1 VHASGD
7 APRAQHL
14 LLVSASLE
22 GGGAERQLAE
32 LANYW
37 AAGGIKV
44 TLVTW
49 TGVDADDFYDLHSGV
64 RRVRLN
70 MMCDAS
76 GFVPGVMLSIRRIRA
91 LRRVLLA
98 EKPDSVLSFLTET
111 NVLTI
116 LASLGLRTRLVI
128 SERANPAFDTTVSK
142 LLSTLRRQLYWL
154 SYAVVAQTDAAA
166 QWITHHCGARTRVIP
181 NVLRDLPLPGR
192 AREPLIVAVGR
203 LARQKGFDLLLRAFA
218 LVAAEFP
225 GWSVAILGEGR
236 ERDSLLQLC
245 SELGVTDRV
254 ALIGRVADVDSWL
267 ARASIVVQPSRFEG
281 FPNAL
286 LEAMGM
292 GAAVISAD
300 CPSGPSELI
309 ENGVNG
315 RLVPVEDVAALTA
328 ALRQLLA
335 DPDMR
340 VRLGREAGRVRER
353 FHAER
358 IMDHWNQCLLAPRE
372 ILTGRSQRR

>member
-1 VHASGD
+1 VRTSD
-7 APRAQHL
+7 NAPRAQHL

-37 AAGGIKV
+37 AEAGGISV

-49 TGVDADDFYDLHSGV
+49 TGVDVHDSYALHSGV
-64 RRVRLN
+64 RRVHLN
-70 MMCDAS
+70 VMSSAR
-76 GFVPGVMLSIRRIRA
+76 GFLARVMLSVRRMRA

-98 EKPDSVLSFLTET
+98 EKPDAVLSFLTET

-128 SERANPAFDTTVSK
+128 SERANPAFDTTVSG
-142 LLSTLRRQLYWL
+142 LLSTLRRRLYWL

-166 QWITHHCGARTRVIP
+166 QWVASNCGARTRVIP
-181 NVLRDLPLPGR
+181 NVLRDLPIPGL

-203 LARQKGFDLLLRAFA
+203 LARQKGFDLLVRAFA
-218 LVAAEFP
+218 QVAAEFP
-225 GWSVAILGEGR
+225 GWSVAILGEGN
-236 ERDSLLQLC
+236 ERGSLLQLC
-245 SELGVTDRV
+245 GELGVAGRV

-267 ARASIVVQPSRFEG
+267 ARAGLVVQPSRFEG

-315 RLVPVEDVAALTA
+315 RLVPVEDVDALAA

-335 DPDMR
+335 DPAIR
-340 VRLGREAGRVRER
+340 VRLGREAAKVRDR
-353 FHAER
+353 FRAGR
-358 IMDHWNQCLLAPRE
+358 IMAQWNQCLLAPRE
-372 ILTGRSQRR
+372 S

>member
-1 VHASGD
+1 MLPTSGD
-7 APRAQHL
+7 PPRAQHL

-37 AAGGIKV
+37 AAAGSTSV
-44 TLVTW
+44 SLVTW
-49 TGVDADDFYDLHSGV
+49 TGVDVDDFYVLHSGV
-64 RRVRLN
+64 RRVHLN
-70 MMCDAS
+70 VMSNAQ
-76 GFVPGVMLSIRRIRA
+76 GFFPRVMLGARRIRA

-98 EKPDSVLSFLTET
+98 EEPDAVLSFLTET

-116 LASLGLRTRLVI
+116 LASLGLHTRLVI
-128 SERANPAFDTTVSK
+128 SERANPAFDTTVSS
-142 LLSTLRRQLYWL
+142 LLSTLRRWLYRL

-166 QWITHHCGARTRVIP
+166 QWIASNCGARTRVIP
-181 NVLRDLPLPGR
+181 NVLRDLPIPGR

-203 LARQKGFDLLLRAFA
+203 LARQKGFDLLVRAFSQ
-218 LVAAEFP
+218 VAAQFP

-236 ERDSLLQLC
+236 ERGGLLQLC
-245 SELGVTDRV
+245 SELGVPGRV
-254 ALIGRVADVDSWL
+254 ALVGRVADVDSWL
-267 ARASIVVQPSRFEG
+267 ARAGVVVQPSRFEG

-292 GAAVISAD
+292 EAAVISAD

-315 RLVPVEDVAALTA
+315 RLVPVEDVDALTA

-340 VRLGREAGRVRER
+340 ARLGREAGKVRDR
-353 FHAER
+353 FHAQR
-358 IMDHWNQCLLAPRE
+358 IMAQWNQCLLAPRE
-372 ILTGRSQRR
+372 S

>member
-1 VHASGD
+1 MR
-7 APRAQHL
+7 APSEAPQAQHL
-14 LLVSASLE
+14 LLVSASLA

-37 AAGGIKV
+37 AATGVVSV

-49 TGVDADDFYDLHSGV
+49 TGVEVDDFYALHSGV

-70 MMCDAS
+70 VTCDAP
-76 GFVPGVMLSIRRIRA
+76 GYHAGVMLSVRRVRA

-98 EKPDSVLSFLTET
+98 EKPHAVLSFLTET

-116 LASLGLRTRLVI
+116 LAALGLCTRLVI
-128 SERANPAFDTTVSK
+128 SERANPAFDTTVSR
-142 LLSTLRRQLYWL
+142 LLSTLRRRLYRL
-154 SYAVVAQTDAAA
+154 SYIVVAQTDAAA
-166 QWITHHCGARTRVIP
+166 QWVASNCRVRTRVIP
-181 NVLRDLPLPGR
+181 NVLRNLPIPGG

-218 LVAAEFP
+218 LLAAEFP
-225 GWSVAILGEGR
+225 GWSVAILGEGT
-236 ERDSLLQLC
+236 ERGDLEQLC
-245 SELGVTDRV
+245 DELGVAGRV
-254 ALIGRVADVDSWL
+254 ALVGRVADVDSWL
-267 ARASIVVQPSRFEG
+267 ARAAVVVQPSRFEG

-315 RLVPVEDVAALTA
+315 QLVPVEDVGALAA

-340 VRLGREAGRVRER
+340 ARLGRQAVKVRER
-353 FHAER
+353 FQAER
-358 IMDHWNQCLLAPRE
+358 IMVQWNQCLLAPRE
-372 ILTGRSQRR
+372 S